1 MRGANYEVRGT
12 GTTSPFHYFTIH
24 SMQGTQV
31 YQGLRVSERGSERVA
46 DELTLEQPLSI
57 RIGGE
62 PFTLTMHTPADEL
75 DLVRGILYTEGVAR
89 KKSGPIEV
97 EITERSKDGFIS
109 AVNVP
114 ASEVDLQLVQLNKRS
129 LLSVASCGICGKTEL
144 SLPEGR
150 LESEGGMLD
159 ETTVSR
165 MFTAMKERQSAYLTG
180 GGSHGAAIFSE
191 HFEMLALRE
200 DIGRHNAVDKA
211 IGALLNEG
219 NLKQGRFL
227 LVSGRVSYEIVV
239 KCFAA
244 GIPNLLAV
252 SAPSSLAVDFCKELG
267 IALYGFCR
275 EGRFTCYS
283 IRL

>member
-1 MRGANYEVRGT
+1 
-12 GTTSPFHYFTIH
+12 
-24 SMQGTQV
+24 MQGTQL
-31 YQGLRVSERGSERVA
+31 YQGLRVSERGSERVG
-46 DELTLEQPLSI
+46 DELTLEHPLSI

-62 PFTLTMHTPADEL
+62 AFTLTMHTPCDEA

-89 KKSGPIEV
+89 KKEGVIDF
-97 EITERSKDGFIS
+97 EIVERSKDGFIS

-114 ASEVDLQLVQLNKRS
+114 VEEVDLQSAQLNKRS

-144 SLPEGR
+144 SIPEGR
-150 LESEGGMLD
+150 MEVEAEQLD
-159 ETTVSR
+159 SSTVSR
-165 MFTAMKERQSAYLTG
+165 MFAAMKEKQSAYLTG
-180 GGSHGAAIFSE
+180 GGSHGAAIFNE
-191 HFEMLALRE
+191 LHQMLALRE

-219 NLKQGRFL
+219 NLQQGRYL
-227 LVSGRVSYEIVV
+227 LVSGRISYEIVV

-275 EGRFTCYS
+275 ENRFTCYS
-283 IRL
+283 